1 MRFLR
6 RRREEI
12 ACRQVVELIS
22 DYIEGELPRSQRL
35 RLEAHFAGCE
45 HCTEYLAQ
53 MRATIRL
60 TGTLVVEDLTPRM
73 REDLLGVY
81 RRWLAEDE
89 HPAH

>member
-22 DYIEGELPRSQRL
+22 DYIEGELPRVQRL

-53 MRATIRL
+53 MRETIRL
-60 TGTLVVEDLTPRM
+60 TGTLAVEDLTPHM

-81 RRWLAEDE
+81 RRWLAESR
-89 HPAH
+89 